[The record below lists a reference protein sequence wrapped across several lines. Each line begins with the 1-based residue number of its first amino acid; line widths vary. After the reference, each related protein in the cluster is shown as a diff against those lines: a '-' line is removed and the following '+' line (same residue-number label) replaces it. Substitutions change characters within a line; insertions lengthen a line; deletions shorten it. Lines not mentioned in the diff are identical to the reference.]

1 MHRTLLHRGLQ
12 TAYFAVMASQGETT
26 PLQPRE
32 DKPAR
37 VDGVTIGLFVAMSVV
52 AVLLIVFI
60 VVNVLVV
67 HYAAQRIR
75 PPMPPPSVAVSS
87 STRATSNGMKDALHA
102 PTPEAF
108 NRLIKQRAEGIVVLF
123 SSSHCPACQQLLP
136 VLDALLVEMGTHLP
150 VVHITQGDAGAD
162 DIANALR
169 IAFLPTLVLFRS
181 GKEVER
187 CDELEVERMR
197 RMLTAAVAPTPSET

>member
-1 MHRTLLHRGLQ
+1 
-12 TAYFAVMASQGETT
+12 MASQGEATS
-26 PLQPRE
+26 LQSRE
-32 DKPAR
+32 AKPVR

-67 HYAAQRIR
+67 HYAAQRIH
-75 PPMPPPSVAVSS
+75 PPVPAASMAASS
-87 STRATSNGMKDALHA
+87 SARATSNGMKDALHA

-108 NRLIKQRAEGIVVLF
+108 NRLIEQHPEGIVVLF
-123 SSSHCPACQQLLP
+123 SASYCPACQQALP
-136 VLDALLVEMGTHLP
+136 VLDALLVEMGNHLP
-150 VVHITQGDAGAD
+150 VVHMKEGDAGAD
-162 DIANALR
+162 DIAVALR
-169 IAFLPTLVLFRS
+169 IMFLPMLVLFRS

-197 RMLTAAVAPTPSET
+197 RMLTAAVAPTV